1 MPRCR
6 KARPSARN
14 ATHRKFESRCRNSV
28 TPLAAADLEGT
39 RASLPYLLSPSL
51 TRIEWSQ
58 ALPATAL
65 AGLIAAVLMMTPL
78 AAFGL
83 GMLIGGSLSVV
94 FYRRR
99 NPAADITPGMGSRLG
114 MVSGVLGGCIFTV
127 LLCAGTILFHAW
139 DGIRDKIVELV
150 EQTAAR
156 NPDPQAQQAMEFFKT
171 QQGISLLVTSA
182 LVGTLV
188 AFVIF
193 SAPGRRCQRGS
204 APSKRTRIAKRRM
217 FDLRP
222 ETLPRNWTSTAQ
234 GPLLSYRG
242 V

>member
-1 MPRCR
+1 MT
-6 KARPSARN
+6 AFAFLASARRPAVTWRSVEYPCYQCN
-14 ATHRKFESRCRNSV
+14 ATVQEGTAFCPQCNAPQIRVAVPEPV
-28 TPLAAADLEGT
+28 TPLAAANLEGT

-182 LVGTLV
+182 LIGTLV

-193 SAPGRRCQRGS
+193 SALGGAVSAVLLRRKGR
-204 APSKRTRIAKRRM
+204 
-217 FDLRP
+217 
-222 ETLPRNWTSTAQ
+222 
-234 GPLLSYRG
+234 